1 VAAVLYAEPVKRI
14 VVGVSGASGM
24 PYAEHL
30 LVELSSRP
38 EVEVHLVLSRGA
50 RLLLRRE
57 GGVPEALEQL
67 ADAVYD
73 PADLGAGI
81 ASGSFATAGMVV
93 VPASANTVGKLAA
106 GIADNLL
113 LRAAFVHLKERR
125 PLLLVLRE
133 TPLPLP
139 TLRAMAELA
148 EAGVVIMPAS
158 PGFYHVPER
167 VEDLLAFMTQRIL
180 DHLGLEAAGPRWEG

>member
-1 VAAVLYAEPVKRI
+1 
-14 VVGVSGASGM
+14 
-24 PYAEHL
+24 
-30 LVELSSRP
+30 
-38 EVEVHLVLSRGA
+38 
-50 RLLLRRE
+50 
-57 GGVPEALEQL
+57 
-67 ADAVYD
+67 
-73 PADLGAGI
+73 
-81 ASGSFATAGMVV
+81 MVV

-148 EAGVVIMPAS
+148 EAGAVIMPAS

-167 VEDLLAFMTQRIL
+167 VEDLLAFMTQRML